1 MYDKNSADFNELID
15 SEAVADILGNKY
27 VKLDTNQDI
36 FEGKEINEQIKIAR
50 RYILDD
56 FRENGINFNESN
68 IKVTSKTAN
77 EYTHPKNKLPK
88 STRESKIKASTE
100 LDNLLNVSEYQY
112 SSKNDGRHSFAKDG
126 WDYYKTVFEVN
137 GVNFEGLINVAKD
150 GNKRIFYDVTKIKR
164 ISQNRSTSA
173 NAFSTSLTNSNN
185 SIPPIKN
192 GVNTTNYS
200 MQWSKNNAW
209 KDS

>member
-27 VKLDTNQDI
+27 VKVDTNQDI

-100 LDNLLNVSEYQY
+100 LDNLLNVSEY
-112 SSKNDGRHSFAKDG
+112 
-126 WDYYKTVFEVN
+126 
-137 GVNFEGLINVAKD
+137 
-150 GNKRIFYDVTKIKR
+150 
-164 ISQNRSTSA
+164 
-173 NAFSTSLTNSNN
+173 
-185 SIPPIKN
+185 
-192 GVNTTNYS
+192 
-200 MQWSKNNAW
+200 
-209 KDS
+209 